1 MRWAQLLGPTLK
13 ILGSG
18 VTTIGGLFKAFGTLE
33 KGLVNL
39 IAKKAESKVAMTAI
53 STAIEGV
60 GTSAS
65 IASGAWWFSRI
76 C

>member
-1 MRWAQLLGPTLK
+1 MRWAQPAGPTFK
-13 ILGSG
+13 ILGGGIST
-18 VTTIGGLFKAFGTLE
+18 VGGLFKAFGTLE

-65 IASGAWWFSRI
+65 VASGAWWSSRI